1 MEVSHSLTLNEA
13 ALQQL
18 PDDKKPHFIF
28 EWLRFLDKVLV
39 AAHKSDIKS
48 CQQKLVAQLLN
59 LLRESLGAPA
69 RRLLA
74 RCLATLFS
82 VGDTF
87 LLFDTVNK
95 CNDIIKVKDDSP
107 SYLPTRLAAICC
119 LGSMYEKLGR
129 MMGRSYEET
138 VSTLVRSLKSAES
151 QTRLEIMNTLEKI
164 CVGMGTAA
172 GTSLRE
178 VSRAART
185 SLSSERAS
193 VVRAAA
199 AHALR
204 RLLPLTKLTPADVDA
219 IAAACLRA
227 AHPSDYALRCAIA
240 ELLGAL
246 IAATQ
251 AGEAINLNSKLKVGS
266 QSVQQNKKDP
276 PKNVVSL
283 DEALNL
289 LMGAFLRGG
298 TSFLKGEIIKSGSG
312 VNREVR
318 VCVTHA
324 YVIFV
329 QNMGGVWLERNMTT
343 FLTHVLDLV
352 ANPKAASSHVDA
364 VYSRKCINYILRNTL
379 GKMLGEK
386 AQASACRELVQ
397 TVVKQMASIDFNPEN
412 AKDCNQET
420 LFSQHLLVCAL
431 TETGELALQLGT
443 SVQNLISDSSLNMIN
458 AIFSVLE
465 HPCAAARLAAAR
477 CARCVCVALPSQ
489 LTPLL
494 DACCTALDAPRPTPH
509 HTAGYSA
516 ALAAILG
523 AVRLSPLGIP
533 HGRGKIAFNAA
544 EQLLRS
550 AGQSSRLTAARTN
563 AGWLIVGAICTLGV
577 PVVRGLLPRML
588 LLWRNSFPRSAKE
601 LESEKARGDA
611 FTWQVT
617 LEGRAGALSALHSL
631 LIHCPSLVN
640 NDDTAKR
647 LSQPID
653 GAIAVLTNVGG
664 VVRNYGGALKAPA
677 ALLRLRLYQAA
688 AALAPHAAA
697 APAAPA
703 PPAAPLLRLLA
714 AEIAGSADPSGANV
728 ATGLLMS
735 AMHPRDTILLGEEC
749 WIYDTDHAEIEE
761 QLISPLS
768 ARGSGALE
776 HDPCC
781 VYRGTTSLT
790 PSSSASAS
798 AAQPLGVAVID
809 AAVALF
815 PLIFARAAN
824 KHRQQMLEHFA
835 ECIKMSKGPRQ
846 EAIQVNVYTALL
858 LALRTLAEQK
868 SSLGQEAVKTVATD
882 LIISGLSATSATVRA
897 AAASC
902 AGRLC
907 GCIAE
912 ADSQALAERVLS
924 LARASPARHT
934 RAAAAAAVGCVQRA
948 RGTASSAAALPVLR
962 ALAQDTT
969 SVELQVWS
977 IHALSVLADASGPM
991 FRSHVEST
999 LNLALKLLFSAPPY
1013 LEDLHRSVGRL
1024 LSALITVVGPELQVC
1039 AVSRFVC
1046 ACAALGECA
1055 GAWGGGGGA
1064 RAEAVGCLQQLQMF
1078 APDHISL
1085 QHHVPHLC
1093 RDLSSSELAVRRAAL
1108 CCLRQ
1113 LSQKEATEVCKYALL
1128 AKEHVPARPYCGV
1141 VIMETGLPG
1150 ALFSFLDME
1159 RDSTA
1164 LSYARD
1170 TLTCC
1175 LLAAAAYRGLRDW
1188 LALCKRVLTVTR
1200 EDSNNPDTDF
1210 DAEGDDDQAEF
1221 HADSDQSTHPAVQ
1234 SRWPTRVFAMEC
1246 IQKILSACEATGES
1260 AHFDLVKAKEKLQND
1275 PNGDYL
1281 SVHLSELVR
1290 MSFVGATGESDALRL
1305 CGLKT
1310 LHHLIHAYARAPEPD
1325 FPGHLLLEQ
1334 YQAQVGAAV
1343 RAAFAGET
1351 ASHVTAAACDVCSAW
1366 IGCGVARDINDLRRV
1381 HQLLVSSLDKLNTK
1395 GNTTLIY
1402 NESMATLEKLSILK
1416 AWAEV
1421 YIVAMVSNDSAPGS
1435 YVKQLDTKPFNNKAE
1450 LAKWRNTLLQNNNQ
1464 IDNAE
1469 AEAEDDEYG
1478 EFESKGE
1485 SLLKLVEPELESLGE
1500 NWIAALKDHALLSL
1514 PPEFASQ
1521 LPHGGGAFYSAET
1534 AEASR
1539 PHYARAWPALLL
1551 AAALRYNAHVRD
1563 AQAHAHAIDNTDNKV
1578 DNKPNKTENGNF
1590 EFFEPT
1596 DERFH
1601 LLFGICMEALCAQR
1615 DMSTENTI
1623 TVLLSLVTLLDAP
1636 ENRAR
1641 LLKDRALAIELC
1653 QIIHRAGLTQESIE
1667 ALLLA
1672 ADVLKLI
1679 IEGARE
1685 QLQANMQAKIK
1696 ELAPNEADGAVPQSV
1711 LEVVHTLGEGGPTGD
1726 LPPGKSLVFAALEL
1740 CVCLLVRRL
1749 PALSPQK
1756 QGGTVGVIG
1765 VPRGLGVHGD
1775 TLLVKSLAAMAELP
1789 KLTSP
1794 QGGLSVLPTILY
1806 LATEILKE
1814 CGGDGVVAEAGT
1826 LLLQQAS
1833 SWATARR
1840 DGEQY
1845 ERLLHAT
1852 LAKVV
1857 ERVKSDEP
1865 DQRMDPVVG
1874 ARAMA
1879 VLLNKAAPAA
1889 VHYPCINHFRQCLD
1903 TPDNDVFAS
1912 CVSVLRGVWGGAN
1925 GSESAGWWARALA
1938 ARVAARA
1945 AAARRP
1951 ADMAHTKAAIAALTA
1966 LDELVAAAPE
1976 DSQDNSRGIQL
1987 LWVLVPIVMSYLRPS
2002 GELPRAA
2009 AHARA
2014 LHDFALHWLT
2024 RVGPKYPQEFKT
2036 MMQQSSE
2043 LRTKLESAVKA
2054 SQAARA
2060 RPAPRPVFTPPQRPT
2075 IQLKTDFSDFR

>member
-39 AAHKSDIKS
+39 AAHKSDLKS
-48 CQQKLVAQLLN
+48 CQQKLVAQLVS
-59 LLRESLGAPA
+59 LLRENLGAPA

-138 VSTLVRSLKSAES
+138 VSTLVRSMKSSES
-151 QTRLEIMNTLEKI
+151 QTRLEIMNTLDKI
-164 CVGMGTAA
+164 CVGMGTA
-172 GTSLRE
+172 LRE
-178 VSRAART
+178 VSRAARST
-185 SLSSERAS
+185 LLNERAGP
-193 VVRAAA
+193 VRAAA

-204 RLLPLTKLTPADVDA
+204 HMLPLLRLTPADVDA

-227 AHPSDYALRCAIA
+227 AHPSDYPLRCAVA

-251 AGEAINLNSKLKVGS
+251 AGEITNINTKTKIGM
-266 QSVQQNKKDP
+266 QPVQQNKKDP
-276 PKNVVSL
+276 PKNVMSL

-324 YVIFV
+324 YVVFV

-386 AQASACRELVQ
+386 AQASACREIIQIVA
-397 TVVKQMASIDFNPEN
+397 KQMNSIDFNPEN

-431 TETGELALQLGT
+431 TEAGELAIQLGT
-443 SVQNLISDSSLNMIN
+443 AVHSLVADTSLGMLDTV
-458 AIFSVLE
+458 FSVLE
-465 HPCAAARLAAAR
+465 HPCVAARLGAAACLR
-477 CARCVCVALPSQ
+477 GVCRAQPAL
-489 LTPLL
+489 LAPLL
-494 DACCTALDAPRPTPH
+494 DRAADALDVPRPTPH
-509 HTAGYSA
+509 RISGYSA

-523 AVRLSPLGIP
+523 AVQWSPLGVP
-533 HGRGKIAFNAA
+533 HGRGKVAFNAA

-640 NDDTAKR
+640 NEDTAKR
-647 LSQPID
+647 LTQPID
-653 GAIAVLTNVGG
+653 GAIAVLTNVGT
-664 VVRNYGGALKAPA
+664 VVRNYGGSLKAPA
-677 ALLRLRLYQAA
+677 ALLRLRLYQACAALGA
-688 AALAPHAAA
+688 AATA
-697 APAAPA
+697 
-703 PPAAPLLRLLA
+703 PAAPLLRLLA
-714 AEIAGSADPSGANV
+714 AELAGSADPSGANV
-728 ATGLLMS
+728 ATGMLRS
-735 AMHPRDTILLGEEC
+735 AMHPRDIILLGEEG
-749 WIYDTDHAEIEE
+749 WIHDTDHAEIEE

-768 ARGSGALE
+768 ASGSSALE

-781 VYRGTTSLT
+781 LYRR
-790 PSSSASAS
+790 SAG
-798 AAQPLGVAVID
+798 AQPLGVAVID
-809 AAVALF
+809 ASVALF
-815 PLIFARAAN
+815 PQIFAKAAN
-824 KHRQQMLEHFA
+824 KHRQQMLEHFV
-835 ECIKMSKGPRQ
+835 ECIKMSKGARQ
-846 EAIQVNVYTALL
+846 EAIQINVYTALL

-868 SSLGQEAVKTVATD
+868 SSLGQEAVKTIATD
-882 LIISGLSATSATVRA
+882 LIISGLSASSATVRA

-907 GCIAE
+907 GCVSEAE
-912 ADSQALAERVLS
+912 SQALSERVIS
-924 LARASPARHT
+924 LARSSANRPV
-934 RAAAAAAVGCVQRA
+934 RAAAAAAVGAVQRA
-948 RGTASSAAALPVLR
+948 RGAASSAAALPVLR
-962 ALAQDTT
+962 ALAQDTAA
-969 SVELQVWS
+969 VEVQVWS
-977 IHALSVLADASGPM
+977 LHALSVLVDASGPM
-991 FRSHVEST
+991 FRGHVEST
-999 LNLALKLLFSAPPY
+999 LNLVLKLLFSAPPC
-1013 LEDLHRSVGRL
+1013 LDELHRSIGRL
-1024 LSALITVVGPELQVC
+1024 LAALITVVGPELQAC
-1039 AVSRFVC
+1039 GGGAVGRFVC
-1046 ACAALGECA
+1046 ACAALREA
-1055 GAWGGGGGA
+1055 GGA
-1064 RAEAVGCLQQLQMF
+1064 RADATGGLQQLHMF
-1078 APDHISL
+1078 APTHINL
-1085 QHHVPHLC
+1085 HTLVPQLC
-1093 RDLSSSELAVRRAAL
+1093 RDLSNPELSVRRAAL

-1113 LSQKEATEVCKYALL
+1113 LSQKDAADVCKYAML
-1128 AKEHVPARPYCGV
+1128 AKDHVPPKSYCGV
-1141 VIMETGLPG
+1141 VITDTGLPG
-1150 ALFSFLDME
+1150 ALFAYLDME
-1159 RDSTA
+1159 RDEMA

-1175 LLAAAAYRGLRDW
+1175 LLAAAANRSVRDW
-1188 LALCKRVLTVTR
+1188 LVLAKRVLTVR
-1200 EDSNNPDTDF
+1200 LEDSNNPETDL

-1221 HADSDQSTHPAVQ
+1221 HAESEQSTHPAVQ
-1234 SRWPTRVFAMEC
+1234 PRWPTRVFAMEC
-1246 IQKILSACEATGES
+1246 IQKIMGACEATGDS

-1275 PNGDYL
+1275 PNADYL
-1281 SVHLSELVR
+1281 SLHLSDLVR
-1290 MSFVGATGESDALRL
+1290 MAFVGATGESDALRL
-1305 CGLKT
+1305 CGLRT
-1310 LHHLIHAYARAPEPD
+1310 LQVIVQRYARAPEPD
-1325 FPGHLLLEQ
+1325 FPGHLLMEQ

-1343 RAAFAGET
+1343 RPAFARDT
-1351 ASHVTAAACDVCSAW
+1351 PSHVTAAACDVCSAW
-1366 IGCGVARDINDLRRV
+1366 IGCGVARDIGDLRRV
-1381 HQLLVSSLDKLNTK
+1381 HQLLVSSLDKLNKK

-1435 YVKQLDTKPFNNKAE
+1435 YVKQLDTKPVNNRAE
-1450 LAKWRNTLLQNNNQ
+1450 IAKWRNQVLQNNNQ
-1464 IDNAE
+1464 IDNANPE
-1469 AEAEDDEYG
+1469 NIEDEEYG

-1500 NWIAALKDHALLSL
+1500 NWLAALKDHALLSL

-1539 PHYARAWPALLL
+1539 AHYARAWPSLLY
-1551 AAALRYNAHVRD
+1551 AAALRYNACVAAPAAPD
-1563 AQAHAHAIDNTDNKV
+1563 ATPAPAEKSTDSTDNRTS
-1578 DNKPNKTENGNF
+1578 KTENGNF
-1590 EFFEPT
+1590 EFFEPI
-1596 DERFH
+1596 DEKFH

-1615 DMSTENTI
+1615 DMSVENTI
-1623 TVLLSLVTLLDAP
+1623 SVLLSLVTLLDAP

-1653 QIIHRAGLTQESIE
+1653 QIIHRTGLTQESVE

-1672 ADVLKLI
+1672 ADVLQLVVAA
-1679 IEGARE
+1679 ARD
-1685 QLQANMQAKIK
+1685 QLRASMHEKIK
-1696 ELAPNEADGAVPQSV
+1696 ELAPNESTESIPQSV

-1726 LPPGKSLVFAALEL
+1726 LPPGKSLVFACLEV

-1749 PALSPQK
+1749 PSLSPLK
-1756 QGGTVGVIG
+1756 QEGRVGVIG
-1765 VPRGLGVHGD
+1765 VRKGLGVHGD
-1775 TLLVKSLAAMAELP
+1775 TLLIKSLASMSELTT
-1789 KLTSP
+1789 LTSP
-1794 QGGLSVLPTILY
+1794 QGALSVLPTILY
-1806 LATEILKE
+1806 LATEILRE
-1814 CGGDGVVAEAGT
+1814 SRGDQLLSDAGI
-1826 LLLQQAS
+1826 LLLQQA
-1833 SWATARR
+1833 AECRAVRVQQHTQ
-1840 DGEQY
+1840 EQHA
-1845 ERLLHAT
+1845 LLLQAT
-1852 LAKVV
+1852 LAKLV
-1857 ERVKSDEP
+1857 ERVKTEEP
-1865 DQRMDPVVG
+1865 EQRIESVTG

-1879 VLLNKAAPAA
+1879 CVLARAAPAPPL
-1889 VHYPCINHFRQCLD
+1889 HYPCINHFRQCLD
-1903 TPDNDVFAS
+1903 TRDHEVFAS
-1912 CVSVLRGVWGGAN
+1912 CCCVLRGVW
-1925 GSESAGWWARALA
+1925 SRSAPAQCVSWWARALGG
-1938 ARVAARA
+1938 RVVARA
-1945 AAARRP
+1945 AAARR
-1951 ADMAHTKAAIAALTA
+1951 ADDAPHVRAALAAVSA
-1966 LDELVAAAPE
+1966 LDELVDAAP
-1976 DSQDNSRGIQL
+1976 DAARIQM
-1987 LWVLVPIVMSYLRPS
+1987 LWILVPIVISYLREPA
-2002 GELPRAA
+2002 EI
-2009 AHARA
+2009 ARSA
-2014 LHDFALHWLT
+2014 PARTIHEFALNWIM

-2043 LRTKLESAVKA
+2043 LRTKLENAVKA
-2054 SQAARA
+2054 SQASRA
-2060 RPAPRPVFTPPQRPT
+2060 SRRAPPTRPNFDTRPAKPT

>member
-138 VSTLVRSLKSAES
+138 VATLIRSLKSAES

-172 GTSLRE
+172 GSSLRE

-193 VVRAAA
+193 VVRAGA
-199 AHALR
+199 AHTLR
-204 RLLPLTKLTPADVDA
+204 RLLPLMKLTPADVDA

-246 IAATQ
+246 MAATQ
-251 AGEAINLNSKLKVGS
+251 AGEATNLNSKLKVGA

-283 DEALNL
+283 EEALNL

-379 GKMLGEK
+379 GSMLGEK
-386 AQASACRELVQ
+386 AQAAACRALAHTLLQ
-397 TVVKQMASIDFNPEN
+397 QMASIDFNPEN

-431 TETGELALQLGT
+431 TEIGELSLQLGT
-443 SVQNLISDSSLNMIN
+443 SVQNLISDTSLNMIN

-509 HTAGYSA
+509 HIAGYSA

-640 NDDTAKR
+640 SDDTAKR

-688 AALAPHAAA
+688 AALAPHAAT

-714 AEIAGSADPSGANV
+714 AEIAGSADPSGANVATAAALAPHAATAPAAPAPPAAPLLRLLATEIAGSADPSGANV

-781 VYRGTTSLT
+781 VYRGTTSQT
-790 PSSSASAS
+790 PSSSAASAAQPLGVAVIDAAVALFPLIFARAANKHRLEHDPCCVYRGTTSQTPSSSAAS

-868 SSLGQEAVKTVATD
+868 SSLGQEAVKTVATE
-882 LIISGLSATSATVRA
+882 LIISGLSATSATVRV

-907 GCIAE
+907 GCITETE
-912 ADSQALAERVLS
+912 AQALGDRVLA

-934 RAAAAAAVGCVQRA
+934 RAAAAAAVGCVHRA
-948 RGTASSAAALPVLR
+948 RGTASSAAALPILR
-962 ALAQDTT
+962 TLAQDAASGELQSSAAAAAAAVGCVHRARGTASSAAAIPILRT
-969 SVELQVWS
+969 LAQDAASGELQVWS

-999 LNLALKLLFSAPPY
+999 LHLALKLLFSAPPY
-1013 LEDLHRSVGRL
+1013 LEDLHRSIGRL

-1078 APDHISL
+1078 APEHISSQPL
-1085 QHHVPHLC
+1085 VPQLC

-1128 AKEHVPARPYCGV
+1128 AKDHVPARPYCGV
-1141 VIMETGLPG
+1141 VITETGLPG

-1164 LSYARD
+1164 LSYAKD

-1175 LLAAAAYRGLRDW
+1175 LLAAAAQRGLKDW

-1200 EDSNNPDTDF
+1200 EDSNNPDTDLE
-1210 DAEGDDDQAEF
+1210 AEGDDDQAEF

-1260 AHFDLVKAKEKLQND
+1260 AHFDLVKAKEKLQTN

-1381 HQLLVSSLDKLNTK
+1381 HHLLVSSLDKLNTK

-1464 IDNAE
+1464 IDNADVE
-1469 AEAEDDEYG
+1469 SDDEYG

-1485 SLLKLVEPELESLGE
+1485 SLLKLVEPELDSLGE

-1539 PHYARAWPALLL
+1539 AHYSRAWPALLL
-1551 AAALRYNAHVRD
+1551 AAALRYNARASSD
-1563 AQAHAHAIDNTDNKV
+1563 TGARSSDNKV
-1578 DNKPNKTENGNF
+1578 DNKPTKTENGNF

-1672 ADVLKLI
+1672 ADVLRLI
-1679 IEGARE
+1679 IDGARE

-1696 ELAPNEADGAVPQSV
+1696 ELAPNEAEGAVPQSV

-1756 QGGTVGVIG
+1756 QGGT
-1765 VPRGLGVHGD
+1765 RGAIPNNMKSFY
-1775 TLLVKSLAAMAELP
+1775 TLLV
-1789 KLTSP
+1789 LT
-1794 QGGLSVLPTILY
+1794 L
-1806 LATEILKE
+1806 
-1814 CGGDGVVAEAGT
+1814 
-1826 LLLQQAS
+1826 
-1833 SWATARR
+1833 
-1840 DGEQY
+1840 
-1845 ERLLHAT
+1845 
-1852 LAKVV
+1852 
-1857 ERVKSDEP
+1857 
-1865 DQRMDPVVG
+1865 
-1874 ARAMA
+1874 
-1879 VLLNKAAPAA
+1879 
-1889 VHYPCINHFRQCLD
+1889 
-1903 TPDNDVFAS
+1903 
-1912 CVSVLRGVWGGAN
+1912 
-1925 GSESAGWWARALA
+1925 ALA
-1938 ARVAARA
+1938 AARDP
-1945 AAARRP
+1945 R
-1951 ADMAHTKAAIAALTA
+1951 DMAHTRAAIVALTA
-1966 LDELVAAAPE
+1966 LDELVAAAPD
-1976 DSQDNSRGIQL
+1976 DSRIQL
-1987 LWVLVPIVMSYLRPS
+1987 LWVLVPIVMSYLRNGGTQP
-2002 GELPRAA
+2002 
-2009 AHARA
+2009 AHVRA

-2036 MMQQSSE
+2036 MMQQSTE
-2043 LRTKLESAVKA
+2043 LRSKLEGALKA
-2054 SQAARA
+2054 SQAARTRA
-2060 RPAPRPVFTPPQRPT
+2060 QPRAVFAAPPQRPT